1 MVLKKTW
8 QGGDD
13 DRGDEDDGD
22 VRLGDDDVPDL
33 DDPLEEAGD
42 GEGGGAPDHAGGLGE
57 DAPEDDG
64 ADDGEDGGRHVA
76 QGIEDAGCHEH
87 AEEEHG
93 GDGGDDGDRG
103 RGAHADDELPGKDV
117 GAEHDELVV
126 AEVEQ
131 AGRVEDDGVL
141 D

>member
-1 MVLKKTW
+1 MAMFALGMTMFPTLTIPLRKPGTV
-8 QGGDD
+8 QGGW
-13 DRGDEDDGD
+13 R
-22 VRLGDDDVPDL
+22 
-33 DDPLEEAGD
+33 
-42 GEGGGAPDHAGGLGE
+42 PDHAGGLGE

-117 GAEHDELVV
+117 GAR
-126 AEVEQ
+126 A
-131 AGRVEDDGVL
+131 
-141 D
+141 